1 MFAGIGGFR
10 AGLDR
15 IGGFSASAIVRST
28 STPTP
33 ATAPSTTSERR
44 NDTIP
49 TPEKSTQTTCP
60 TSNSCAGDSPA
71 RHFQMLAEERDL
83 KMPEA
88 LSSLRSPA
96 WLKPD
101 DLRIFCLRTFQ
112 DCLRMTR
119 AGRFL
124 PSSPRL
130 MTWGTAWNGWCLTAR
145 ISVSPRS
152 ESGCSL
158 SDILIPDA
166 PEKYFLSSE
175 QTEKLL
181 YKSSA
186 GRRDRESMT
195 PEGPPVHRLPE
206 VEEKE

>member
-1 MFAGIGGFR
+1 MRRPLRDRQVRRRQLPRHPRHPRGGTI
-10 AGLDR
+10 L
-15 IGGFSASAIVRST
+15 S
-28 STPTP
+28 
-33 ATAPSTTSERR
+33 RR
-44 NDTIP
+44 QKNRP
-49 TPEKSTQTTCP
+49 KR
-60 TSNSCAGDSPA
+60 PA
-71 RHFQMLAEERDL
+71 RLRPPVRGI
-83 KMPEA
+83 PEA
-88 LSSLRSPA
+88 LSSLRLPA